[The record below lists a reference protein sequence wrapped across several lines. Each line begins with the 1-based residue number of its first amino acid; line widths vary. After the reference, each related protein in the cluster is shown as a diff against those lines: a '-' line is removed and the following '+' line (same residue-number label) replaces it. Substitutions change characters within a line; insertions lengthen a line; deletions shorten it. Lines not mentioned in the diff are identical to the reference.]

1 MGLSS
6 ALMRATQIAPKRVAL
21 RFGDQT
27 FTWAEFGERAPR
39 IAGGLA
45 ALGVSKGDRVAM
57 LGLNNARYSELFHCV
72 PWAGGIVV
80 PLNWRWSEVELA
92 FALDDCQPRV
102 LFADAQMMPMAKTL
116 CETRPSVCL
125 ISMADVREPD
135 LPHFDD
141 LLDAAPIADLAL
153 TGDDLYGIFYTGG
166 TTGFSKGVMLSHRNV
181 LSGATV
187 AQREGYW
194 REDDIY
200 VVAAPYYHAS
210 GTWPLIS
217 MLAAAGTSIVLPAFD
232 AGAALRAIEEHKA
245 TTSLLVPTMIQ
256 MVIDHPN
263 FAKTDLSSLKT
274 IVYGASPITEALLS
288 RALAALPN
296 AEFVQAYGMTELSP
310 QIAALHH
317 RHLLGQHREIGR
329 HRAAG
334 RACYGMEM
342 KIVDE
347 DDKELP
353 RGEVGE
359 IVARG
364 ESVMLGY
371 WRRLEETENA
381 LRNGWMHTG
390 DGGRMDQDGFVYVVD
405 RIKDM
410 IISGGENVYSVE
422 VENVIAQH
430 PAVHSCVVVGIPHE
444 KWVEQVH
451 AIVIL
456 REGALTSEDD
466 LIAFAR
472 GQLAGFKVPR
482 SVTFRSEP
490 FPLSPANK
498 ILKREL
504 RAPYWAGRSSRL
516 A

>member
-6 ALMRATQIAPKRVAL
+6 ALMRAAQIAPKRVAL
-21 RFGDQT
+21 RFGDDT

-45 ALGVSKGDRVAM
+45 ALGVAKGERVAM
-57 LGLNNARYSELFHCV
+57 LGLNNARYSELFHCA

-92 FALDDCQPRV
+92 FALDDCEPRV
-102 LFADAQMMPMAKTL
+102 LFVDEQMMPMGRKL
-116 CETRPSVCL
+116 CETRPNIRLVA
-125 ISMADVREPD
+125 MTNARVPD

-141 LLDAAPIADLAL
+141 LLDAAPVADVGM
-153 TGDDLYGIFYTGG
+153 TGDDLYGVFYTGG

-194 REDDIY
+194 REDDTY
-200 VVAAPYYHAS
+200 LVAAPYYHAS

-232 AGAALRAIEEHKA
+232 ATAALRAFEEHKA

-256 MVIDHPN
+256 MIIDHPN
-263 FAKTDLSSLKT
+263 FSKTDLSSLKT
-274 IVYGASPITEALLS
+274 VVYGASPITEALLS
-288 RALAALPN
+288 RALAALPQ

-317 RHLLGQHREIGR
+317 RYLLGSNREIGR

-334 RACYGMEM
+334 RVCYGMEL

-347 DDKELP
+347 DDNELP

-359 IVARG
+359 IIARG

-371 WRRLEETENA
+371 WRRPEETERA

-390 DGGRMDQDGFVYVVD
+390 DGGRMDEDGFVYVVD

-410 IISGGENVYSVE
+410 IISGGENVYSTE
-422 VENVIAQH
+422 VEGVVSRH
-430 PAVHSCVVVGIPHE
+430 PAVAQCAVIGIPS
-444 KWVEQVH
+444 EQWGESVH
-451 AIVIL
+451 AIVTL
-456 REGALTSEDD
+456 RDGTSATASEITAFCRER
-466 LIAFAR
+466 IAAY
-472 GQLAGFKVPR
+472 KCPR
-482 SVTFRSEP
+482 SVEIRTQ
-490 FPLSPANK
+490 PLPMTAAGK
-498 ILKREL
+498 VLKTRLRE
-504 RAPYWAGRSSRL
+504 PYWADRSRKI
-516 A
+516 

>member
-6 ALMRATQIAPKRVAL
+6 ALMRAAQIAPERVAL

-45 ALGVSKGDRVAM
+45 DLGVGKGDRVAM

-72 PWAGGIVV
+72 PWVGGIVV

-92 FALDDCQPRV
+92 YALDDCEPRV
-102 LFADAQMMPMAKTL
+102 LFADEQMMPMAKAL
-116 CETRPSVCL
+116 CETRPN
-125 ISMADVREPD
+125 VRLVAMTELRAPD
-135 LPHFDD
+135 LPHYDD
-141 LLDAAPIADLAL
+141 LLNAALIADCAL
-153 TGDDLYGIFYTGG
+153 TGNDLYGIFYTGG

-232 AGAALRAIEEHKA
+232 ATAALRAIEEYKA

-274 IVYGASPITEALLS
+274 VVYGASPITEALLS

-317 RHLLGQHREIGR
+317 RYLLGPNRELGR

-334 RACYGMEM
+334 RACYGMEL

-347 DDKELP
+347 DDNELP

-371 WRRLEETENA
+371 WRRPDETEKA
-381 LRNGWMHTG
+381 LRNRWMHTG
-390 DGGRMDQDGFVYVVD
+390 DGGRMDDDGFVYVVD

-430 PAVHSCVVVGIPHE
+430 PAVHGCVVVGIPHE

-456 REGALTSEDD
+456 RDGAAASEDD
-466 LIAFAR
+466 LISFAR
-472 GQLAGFKVPR
+472 TQLAGFKVPR
-482 SVTFRSEP
+482 SVTFRTEP
-490 FPLSPANK
+490 FPLTPANK
-498 ILKREL
+498 ILKRAL
-504 RAPYWAGRSSRL
+504 REPYWAGRSSRL

>member
-6 ALMRATQIAPKRVAL
+6 ALMRAAQIAPKRIAL
-21 RFGDQT
+21 RFGDQSY
-27 FTWAEFGERAPR
+27 TWAEFGDRAPR

-45 ALGVSKGDRVAM
+45 ALGVQKGDRVAM

-72 PWAGGIVV
+72 PWTGGVVV

-92 FALDDCQPRV
+92 FALDDCEPRV
-102 LFADAQMMPMAKTL
+102 LFVDEQLMPMGRKL
-116 CETRPSVCL
+116 CETRPNVRL
-125 ISMADVREPD
+125 ISMTDFRDPD

-141 LLDAAPIADLAL
+141 LLDATPIADFAL

-194 REDDIY
+194 REDDTY
-200 VVAAPYYHAS
+200 LVAAPYYHAS

-232 AGAALRAIEEHKA
+232 ATAALRAIEEYKA

-263 FAKTDLSSLKT
+263 FSKTDLSSLKT
-274 IVYGASPITEALLS
+274 VVYGASPITEALLT

-317 RHLLGQHREIGR
+317 RHLIGPGREAGR

-334 RACYGMEM
+334 RACYGMEI
-342 KIVDE
+342 KVVDE
-347 DDKELP
+347 DDKEQP

-359 IVARG
+359 IIARG

-371 WRRLEETENA
+371 WRRPEETEKA

-390 DGGRMDQDGFVYVVD
+390 DGGRMDENGFVYVVD

-422 VENVIAQH
+422 VENVITQH
-430 PAVHSCVVVGIPHE
+430 PAVHGCVVVGIPHE

-456 REGALTSEDD
+456 RDGANATEAE
-466 LIAFAR
+466 LIEFAR
-472 GQLAGFKVPR
+472 TQLAGFKVPR
-482 SVTFRSEP
+482 SVVFRTEP
-490 FPLSPANK
+490 FPLTPANK
-498 ILKREL
+498 ILKRAL
-504 RAPYWAGRSSRL
+504 REPYWAGRSSRL

>member
-21 RFGDQT
+21 RFGDQI

-92 FALDDCQPRV
+92 YALDDCQPRV

-141 LLDAAPIADLAL
+141 LLDAAPTADLAL

-232 AGAALRAIEEHKA
+232 AGAALRAIEEYKA

-317 RHLLGQHREIGR
+317 RHLLGQYREIGR

-371 WRRLEETENA
+371 WRRPEETENA